1 MRLAAWPPGACGAP
15 SSAPPPRAWF
25 LKMDD
30 QLPCAAGRRGA
41 PWFERA
47 SLRCAGPSGDVR
59 RGRGPRARALWRS
72 VCEALPVL
80 QVGVRVLGRLRSVL
94 ALRGPGT
101 RAARERLLPAAG
113 RPSPAGGSFAAGASL
128 CRDGPSV
135 SSRCPCSGCHVQHSV
150 AQSDAGECASCVF
163 LQESY
168 GFTAHS
174 HAVNAARVHFCTF
187 CVFECISITGS
198 SVRTAAAAARCS
210 LLSITVHRDGLQLST
225 RRGFP
230 CDFSVPCDLAP
241 PCSFY
246 LHVFMLHDIFT

>member
-15 SSAPPPRAWF
+15 SSAPPPRAWS

-30 QLPCAAGRRGA
+30 QPPCAAGRRGA
-41 PWFERA
+41 PWFECA

-113 RPSPAGGSFAAGASL
+113 RPSLAGGSFAAGASP

-135 SSRCPCSGCHVQHSV
+135 SSLAAPARGATSN
-150 AQSDAGECASCVF
+150 
-163 LQESY
+163 
-168 GFTAHS
+168 TALPR
-174 HAVNAARVHFCTF
+174 ATP
-187 CVFECISITGS
+187 E
-198 SVRTAAAAARCS
+198 S
-210 LLSITVHRDGLQLST
+210 LLPAFASRSPVVSRPTVTPLMQPEFT
-225 RRGFP
+225 F
-230 CDFSVPCDLAP
+230 VPFA
-241 PCSFY
+241 Y
-246 LHVFMLHDIFT
+246 LNVFR